1 MDDAASDTV
10 VETVAKLAVDAMLGE
25 LALSMSQGLS
35 LVKTFKTYNTSQPEL
50 RHRVM
55 IRTAQLLAERA
66 PLAAMKL
73 VDHLGPLVGR

>member
-1 MDDAASDTV
+1 MDLDADADAL
-10 VETVAKLAVDAMLGE
+10 VETVAKLTVDAVLGE
-25 LALSMSQGLS
+25 LALTMSSGMALA
-35 LVKTFKTYNTSQPEL
+35 KTYKLYAANPLL
-50 RHRVM
+50 RHRVV